1 MITVWFFGA
10 TQGAEGKNESYYAT
24 YPNGRTLLNELQ
36 QLGFGRTGVT
46 QHQ

>member
-1 MITVWFFGA
+1 MITVWFLVLRRE
-10 TQGAEGKNESYYAT
+10 QKEKNEPYYTT

-36 QLGFGRTGVT
+36 QLGFGRAGVT